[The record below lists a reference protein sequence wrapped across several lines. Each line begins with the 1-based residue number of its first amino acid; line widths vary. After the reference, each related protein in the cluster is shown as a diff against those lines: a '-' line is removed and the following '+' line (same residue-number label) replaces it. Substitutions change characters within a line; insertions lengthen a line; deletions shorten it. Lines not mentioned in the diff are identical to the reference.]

1 MKRSMARYLVLLA
14 VLFSI
19 ATPTPTPAATAVSG
33 DPYEIN
39 VILSLT
45 GGAAFLGKA
54 QQTALGLI
62 EGLTN
67 RNGGIKGRPLKFAI
81 VDDQSSPQLAV
92 QLANAIIAKKVPIFI
107 GSDLTAPCSAIGP
120 LVEKAGPTEYCTS
133 PGINPPAG
141 SYIFSAS
148 AATRADAIALVR
160 YFRERGWTKI
170 GMITSTD
177 ASGQAFETSFD
188 RALAMPENKD
198 VVAVVREHF
207 ATPDLS
213 ISGQAAHIK
222 SVNPQAVIGWTT
234 GTPFGTILR
243 GLHDV
248 GYEGPVAGGNGNMV
262 FAQLAQYAA
271 FLPKELYFPGR
282 RAVAEGTPPGP
293 VHDAQDVYFNAFKSI
308 GVRPDF
314 ANNIGWDPAMI
325 VVHTMQVLGPDATAQ
340 QTRDFIL
347 NLHSWN
353 GINGVYDFRDGEQ
366 RGIGINS
373 IVIDKW
379 LPDKTMFVAMS
390 KPGGYIK

>member
-1 MKRSMARYLVLLA
+1 MKRTIARTLVLLGLLLS
-14 VLFSI
+14 VH
-19 ATPTPTPAATAVSG
+19 TPAPAASAPSG
-33 DPYEIN
+33 EPVEVN

-54 QQTALGLI
+54 QQQALGLI
-62 EGLTN
+62 EANTN
-67 RNGGIKGRPLKFAI
+67 KGGGIKGRPLKFAI

-120 LVEKAGPTEYCTS
+120 LVEANGPVEYCTS
-133 PGINPPAG
+133 PGINPGPN

-148 AATRADAIALVR
+148 AATRADAIAIVR
-160 YFRERGWTKI
+160 YYRERGWTRI
-170 GMITSTD
+170 GLLTSTD
-177 ASGQAFETSFD
+177 ASGQAFEQSFD
-188 RALAMPENKD
+188 RALALPENSG
-198 VVAVVREHF
+198 VTAVVREHF

-222 SVNPQAVIGWTT
+222 AVNPQAVIGWTT
-234 GTPFGTILR
+234 GTPFGTVLR

-248 GYEGPVAGGNGNMV
+248 GYDGPVAGGNGNMI
-262 FAQLAQYAA
+262 FAQLGQYAS

-293 VHDAQDVYFNAFKSI
+293 VHDAQQRYFNAFKTI
-308 GVRPDF
+308 NVRPDF

-325 VVHTMQVLGPDATAQ
+325 VVNTLQHLGPDATAQ
-340 QTRDFIL
+340 QCRDYIE
-347 NLHSWN
+347 NLHSWY
-353 GINGVYDFRDGEQ
+353 GINGVYDFRDGGQ

-373 IVIDKW
+373 IVVDKW
-379 LPDKTMFVAMS
+379 DPDNVRFIAVS
-390 KPGGYIK
+390 KPGGWIK

>member
-1 MKRSMARYLVLLA
+1 MKRALVQYLVLIGLLLS
-14 VLFSI
+14 V
-19 ATPTPTPAATAVSG
+19 ATPAHSAAAVSG

-54 QQTALGLI
+54 QQQALGLI
-62 EGLTN
+62 EGITN

-92 QLANAIIAKKVPIFI
+92 QLANGIIAKHVPIFI

-120 LVEKAGPTEYCTS
+120 LVEKTGPAEYCTS
-133 PGINPPAG
+133 PGINPAAG

-148 AATRADAIALVR
+148 AATRADAVALVR
-160 YFRERGWTKI
+160 YFRERGWTKV
-170 GMITSTD
+170 GLLTSTD

-188 RALAMPENKD
+188 RAMAMPENSAMT
-198 VVAVVREHF
+198 AVVREHF
-207 ATPDLS
+207 ATADLS

-222 SVNPQAVIGWTT
+222 AVNPQAVIGWTT
-234 GTPFGTILR
+234 GTPFGTVLR

-248 GYEGPVAGGNGNMV
+248 GYDGPVAGGNGNMI
-262 FAQLAQYAA
+262 FAQLAQYAS

-293 VHDAQDVYFNAFKSI
+293 VHDAQTVYFNAFKSI

-325 VVHTMQVLGPDATAQ
+325 VVNAMQHLGPDATAQ
-340 QTRDFIL
+340 QTRDYIL
-347 NLHSWN
+347 NLHSWS

-366 RGIGINS
+366 RGIGLSS

-379 LPDKTMFVAMS
+379 DPANTRFIAVSKTS
-390 KPGGYIK
+390 GLLK

>member
-1 MKRSMARYLVLLA
+1 MMRSPVRYLVLPVLLLA
-14 VLFSI
+14 LG
-19 ATPTPTPAATAVSG
+19 APAPAAPAVG
-33 DPYEIN
+33 GEPYTIN

-54 QQTALGLI
+54 QQQALGLI
-62 EGLTN
+62 QQIAN
-67 RNGGIKGRPLKFAI
+67 RNGGIKGRPVAFDI

-120 LVEKAGPTEYCTS
+120 LVEKNGPTEYCTS
-133 PGINPPAG
+133 PGINPAPG

-148 AATRADAIALVR
+148 AATRADGIALVR
-160 YFRERGWTKI
+160 YFRERGWTRI
-170 GMITSTD
+170 GLLTSSD
-177 ASGQAFETSFD
+177 ASGQAFEQSFD
-188 RALAMPENKD
+188 RALALPENRD
-198 VVAVVREHF
+198 VAAVVREHF
-207 ATPDLS
+207 ATADLA
-213 ISGQAAHIK
+213 IAGQAAHIK
-222 SVNPQAVIGWTT
+222 AVNPQAVIGWTT
-234 GTPFGTILR
+234 GTPFGTVLR

-262 FAQLAQYAA
+262 FAQLAQYAG

-293 VHDAQDVYFNAFKSI
+293 VHDAQTEYFKAFASI

-325 VVHTMQVLGPDATAQ
+325 VVSTLAHLGPDATAQ
-340 QTRDFIL
+340 QCRDYIL
-347 NLHSWN
+347 NLHSYV
-353 GINGVYDFRDGEQ
+353 GINGIYDFRDGEQ

-379 LPDKTMFVAMS
+379 EPEKTRFVAMS
-390 KPGGYIK
+390 KAGGFLK

>member
-1 MKRSMARYLVLLA
+1 MKRSPAQSLVLA
-14 VLFSI
+14 VLLV
-19 ATPTPTPAATAVSG
+19 AVGAPAPAAAPVAG
-33 DPYEIN
+33 EPYEIN

-54 QQTALGLI
+54 QQQALGLI
-62 EGLTN
+62 EQIAN
-67 RNGGIKGRPLKFAI
+67 RNGGVKGRPVKFAI

-120 LVEKAGPTEYCTS
+120 LVEKNGPVEYCTS
-133 PGINPPAG
+133 PGINPAPG
-141 SYIFSAS
+141 GYIFSAS
-148 AATRADAIALVR
+148 AATRADGIALVR
-160 YFRERGWTKI
+160 YFRERGWTRI
-170 GMITSTD
+170 GLITSTD

-188 RALAMPENKD
+188 RALALPENKD
-198 VVAVVREHF
+198 VTAVVREHF
-207 ATPDLS
+207 ATADLS

-222 SVNPQAVIGWTT
+222 AVNPQGVIGWTT
-234 GTPFGTILR
+234 GTPFGTVLR

-262 FAQLAQYAA
+262 FAQLAQYAS

-293 VHDAQDVYFNAFKSI
+293 VHDAQTAYFNAFASI

-325 VVHTMQVLGPDATAQ
+325 VVTTLQQLGPDATAQ
-340 QTRDFIL
+340 QCRDFIL
-347 NLHSWN
+347 GLHSYT
-353 GINGVYDFRDGEQ
+353 GINGIYDFRDGEQ

-373 IVIDKW
+373 IVIDRW
-379 LPDKTMFVAMS
+379 DPGQTRFVAMS
-390 KPGGYIK
+390 RAGGFLK

>member
-1 MKRSMARYLVLLA
+1 MKRALARSLVTAALLLA
-14 VLFSI
+14 V
-19 ATPTPTPAATAVSG
+19 TTPAHSAAAVSG
-33 DPYEIN
+33 EPYEIN

-54 QQTALGLI
+54 EQQALGLI
-62 EGLTN
+62 EGIAN
-67 RNGGIKGRPLKFAI
+67 RRGGIKGRPLKFAI

-92 QLANAIIAKKVPIFI
+92 QLANGIIAKHVPIFI

-133 PGINPPAG
+133 PGINPAPG

-148 AATRADAIALVR
+148 AATRADAVALVR

-170 GMITSTD
+170 GLLTSTD
-177 ASGQAFETSFD
+177 ASGQSFETSFD
-188 RALAMPENKD
+188 RAMAMPENSGMT
-198 VVAVVREHF
+198 AVVREHF

-222 SVNPQAVIGWTT
+222 AVNPQAVIGWTT
-234 GTPFGTILR
+234 GTPFGTVLR

-248 GYEGPVAGGNGNMV
+248 GYDGPVAGGNGNMI
-262 FAQLAQYAA
+262 FGQLAQYAS

-293 VHDAQDVYFNAFKSI
+293 VHDAQTVYFNAFASI

-325 VVHTMQVLGPDATAQ
+325 VVDAMQHLGPDATAQ
-340 QTRDFIL
+340 QTRDYIL
-347 NLHSWN
+347 NLHSWS

-366 RGIGINS
+366 RGIGLTS

-379 LPDKTMFVAMS
+379 DPDRTRFIAVS
-390 KPGGYIK
+390 KPGGVLK